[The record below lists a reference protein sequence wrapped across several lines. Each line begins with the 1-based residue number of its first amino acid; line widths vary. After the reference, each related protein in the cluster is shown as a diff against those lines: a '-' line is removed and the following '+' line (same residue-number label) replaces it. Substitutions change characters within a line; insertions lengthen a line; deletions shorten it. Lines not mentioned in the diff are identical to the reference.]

1 MTCTVF
7 VYILPLLRF
16 SFPAIHN
23 ANISQSLKV
32 NSVISGHGKSCR
44 NLRGPYDHCISLH
57 QPPCPRYAW
66 IYRRLDS
73 TSLQDRSARVFFFWD
88 SLRWGSKLFIQGNSV
103 WEVRPSSKQKQKVH
117 QLEFF
122 LCDILWRVPCNAQI
136 RFFILILSCELLCM
150 LQYQIWLL
158 PRWNKL
164 LILDYFIAQ
173 NYTSLPCMYL
183 VWIQDHR
190 EPTKEQI
197 SRYHRGQGFYKCII
211 RPRQP

>member
-1 MTCTVF
+1 M
-7 VYILPLLRF
+7 
-16 SFPAIHN
+16 AK
-23 ANISQSLKV
+23 AAEISVALM
-32 NSVISGHGKSCR
+32 IIAF
-44 NLRGPYDHCISLH
+44 LFISLH
-57 QPPCPRYAW
+57 VQGMHEYTVDLTLHRCK
-66 IYRRLDS
+66 IDQLE
-73 TSLQDRSARVFFFWD
+73 FFFWD

-164 LILDYFIAQ
+164 LILNYFIAQ